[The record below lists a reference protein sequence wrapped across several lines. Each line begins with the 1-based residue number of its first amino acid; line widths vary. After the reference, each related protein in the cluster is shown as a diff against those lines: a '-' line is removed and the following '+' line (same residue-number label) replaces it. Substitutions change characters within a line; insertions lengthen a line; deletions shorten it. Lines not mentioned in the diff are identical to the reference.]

1 MKTPPAIIAIDV
13 IHPTCDPVRHAQ
25 SSRSVNPS
33 IKKIAPMINRS
44 IFPRESMLQVKGMG
58 VCYREKVRVASCG
71 QSGQW
76 PVASGQKGA
85 RYY

>member
-1 MKTPPAIIAIDV
+1 MNAPPAIIASDV

-25 SSRSVNPS
+25 SSSSVNPS

-58 VCYREKVRVASCG
+58 VCYPMANDEQR
-71 QSGQW
+71 
-76 PVASGQKGA
+76 
-85 RYY
+85 